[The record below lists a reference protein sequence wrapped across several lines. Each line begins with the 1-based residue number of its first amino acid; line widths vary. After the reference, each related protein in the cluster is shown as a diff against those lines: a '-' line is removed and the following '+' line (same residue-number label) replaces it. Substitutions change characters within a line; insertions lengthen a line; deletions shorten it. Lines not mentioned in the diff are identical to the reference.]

1 MRITLEVPIE
11 ITVARQMN
19 TGEAHI
25 IDIDDSQ
32 LDCAIKFLKDLQSL
46 SDRKTP
52 KNSWFTHK
60 YE

>member
-1 MRITLEVPIE
+1 MRIILEVPIE

-19 TGEAHI
+19 TGEGHI

-46 SDRKTP
+46 SETAK
-52 KNSWFTHK
+52 KGV
-60 YE
+60 EE